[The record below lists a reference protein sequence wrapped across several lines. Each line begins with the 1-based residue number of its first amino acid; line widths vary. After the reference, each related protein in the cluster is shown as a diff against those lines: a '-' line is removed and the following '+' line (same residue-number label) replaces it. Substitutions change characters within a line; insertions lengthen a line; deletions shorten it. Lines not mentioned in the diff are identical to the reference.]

1 MSSATSTE
9 PRPLA
14 PDTAGARGD
23 DPALQPWQLFTL
35 AGLIGATVIVFV
47 SRDQSPAGTILLS
60 LTAFTAAILGVAAW
74 RMLAP
79 LTREGEAFG
88 SRVLGGRGRAALE
101 REKTLVLR
109 SIKELEF
116 DRAMGKLSER
126 DFAEMSGRLRGRA
139 GRLLRQLDAGT
150 GYREQIEKEIAR
162 LVGDATSPAT
172 HAVARGVSVRPDLPG
187 KAGMVRPVDAVDVS
201 KACPSCG
208 TNNDPDARFCKN
220 CGTRVETI
228 A

>member
-14 PDTAGARGD
+14 PDTVGARGD

-88 SRVLGGRGRAALE
+88 SRVLGGRRRAALE

-126 DFAEMSGRLRGRA
+126 DFAEMSGRLRARA
-139 GRLLRQLDAGT
+139 ARLLRQLDAGT
-150 GYREQIEKEIAR
+150 GYREQIENEIAR
-162 LVGDATSPAT
+162 RVGDATSPAT
-172 HAVARGVSVRPDLPG
+172 HAVARGVSVRPDLPD
-187 KAGMVRPVDAVDVS
+187 KAGMARPVDAVDVS
-201 KACPSCG
+201 KVCPSCG

>member
-23 DPALQPWQLFTL
+23 DPALQPWQFFTL
-35 AGLIGATVIVFV
+35 AGLIGATVVVFV
-47 SRDQSPAGTILLS
+47 SRGQSPAGIILLS
-60 LTAFTAAILGVAAW
+60 LTVFTAAIVGVAAW
-74 RMLAP
+74 RVLAP
-79 LTREGEAFG
+79 LTREEEASG
-88 SRVLGGRGRAALE
+88 SRVLGGRTRAALE
-101 REKTLVLR
+101 REKTLALR

-126 DFAEMSGRLRGRA
+126 DFAETGGRLRARA
-139 GRLLRQLDAGT
+139 ARLLRQLDAGT
-150 GYREQIEKEIAR
+150 DYREQIEKEIAR
-162 LVGDATSPAT
+162 RVGDATPPAT
-172 HAVARGVSVRPDLPG
+172 HAVARAVSVGADSPG
-187 KAGMVRPVDAVDVS
+187 KAGLVRPGDAGDVS

-220 CGTRVETI
+220 CGTRVETT